1 MGSDFRSK
9 EISNE
14 HRRIRL
20 MSNLEEKK
28 LSSTKIFQG
37 KLINL
42 FLDDVKLPNGEKSTR
57 EWVEHPGAVCVIP
70 ILQTGEICL
79 IRQYRYAPKQ
89 EFIEIPAGKLDKG
102 EMPLDC
108 ANRELAEEIGYVAN
122 NLTFLTKIYPAIGF
136 SNEVMWMY
144 LGEGL
149 VKTKRQLDSDE
160 FLELAP
166 FSVEEAFR
174 MVKSGKIMDVKTVI
188 GIMWYH
194 EFVNGIK

>member
-1 MGSDFRSK
+1 MGSGARSK
-9 EISNE
+9 KFCNE
-14 HRRIRL
+14 HKTVRL

-28 LSSTKIFQG
+28 ISSAKIFEG

-57 EWVEHPGAVCVIP
+57 EWVDHPGAACVVP
-70 ILQTGEICL
+70 ILPTGDICL

-102 EMPLDC
+102 ELPLDC
-108 ANRELAEEIGYVAN
+108 AKRELAEEIGYVAN
-122 NLTFLTKIYPAIGF
+122 KLTFLTRIYPAIGF

-144 LGEGL
+144 LGEDL
-149 VKTKRQLDSDE
+149 VKTKRRLDSDE

-166 FSVEEAFR
+166 FSAEEAFR
-174 MVKSGKIMDVKTVI
+174 MIKSGKIVDVKTMI

-194 EFVNGIK
+194 QLINVEK

>member
-1 MGSDFRSK
+1 MNHISYLKYIFSPIENLPSSILDTSDRYSKNTFRS
-9 EISNE
+9 SPPF
-14 HRRIRL
+14 
-20 MSNLEEKK
+20 
-28 LSSTKIFQG
+28 STPTDI
-37 KLINL
+37 
-42 FLDDVKLPNGEKSTR
+42 NGES
-57 EWVEHPGAVCVIP
+57 
-70 ILQTGEICL
+70 ILTLSLSIEE
-79 IRQYRYAPKQ
+79 

-144 LGEGL
+144 LGEDL

-194 EFVNGIK
+194 EFINGIK